1 MKTQGGTLR
10 IIAGDHRGRRIAVP
24 PAGTRPMADRVRES
38 LFAVLEPR
46 IVGARFADLCAGSGA
61 VGIEA
66 LSRGAA
72 HALLVERSREA
83 AQIIQ
88 TNVSALKLADR
99 VTLQC
104 ADALAAL
111 AALSAS
117 VASFDLIVAD
127 PPYDDAALADG
138 ILACCAAP
146 GGPLAAGGLLA
157 LTGRTRPGDLAR
169 ALPEGLR
176 CVRTLI
182 YGDSCV
188 DLLEHT
194 EATRSEVEHE

>member
-1 MKTQGGTLR
+1 MTAQGGTLR

-24 PAGTRPMADRVRES
+24 PAGTRPMTDRVRES

-66 LSRGAA
+66 LSRGAV
-72 HALLVERSREA
+72 HALFVERSRDA
-83 AQIIQ
+83 VAIIQ
-88 TNVSALKLADR
+88 SNLSRLNLTDR
-99 VTLQC
+99 ATLQG
-104 ADALAAL
+104 ADVLLALDAPG
-111 AALSAS
+111 
-117 VASFDLIVAD
+117 ASFDLIVAD

-138 ILACCAAP
+138 ILARCAAP
-146 GGPLAAGGLLA
+146 GAPLADEGLFA
-157 LTGRTRPGDLAR
+157 LTGRTRPTDLPR

-188 DLLEHT
+188 DLLERIST
-194 EATRSEVEHE
+194 T

>member
-1 MKTQGGTLR
+1 MKTQAGTLR

-66 LSRGAA
+66 LSRGAD
-72 HALLVERSREA
+72 HALFVERSREA
-83 AQIIQ
+83 VAVIQ
-88 TNVSALKLADR
+88 ANLSTLKLTDRATLLGAD
-99 VTLQC
+99 VLV
-104 ADALAAL
+104 ALNAPGAL
-111 AALSAS
+111 
-117 VASFDLIVAD
+117 FDLIVAD
-127 PPYDDAALADG
+127 PPYDDAALAEG
-138 ILACCAAP
+138 IMARCAVP
-146 GGPLAAGGLLA
+146 GGPLAEEGLLA
-157 LTGRTRPGDLAR
+157 LTGRTRHADQPR

-188 DLLEHT
+188 DLLERT
-194 EATRSEVEHE
+194 AAT

>member
-1 MKTQGGTLR
+1 MKTHGGTLR

-88 TNVSALKLADR
+88 TNVGALKLADR

-111 AALSAS
+111 SAS
-117 VASFDLIVAD
+117 VTTFDLIVAD

-138 ILACCAAP
+138 ILARCAAP

>member
-1 MKTQGGTLR
+1 MTTPGGTLR

-24 PAGTRPMADRVRES
+24 PAGTRPMTDRVRES

-72 HALLVERSREA
+72 HALLVERSRDA
-83 AQIIQ
+83 VAIIQ
-88 TNVSALKLADR
+88 ANLTTLKLNDRATLQGADVLVALKAPG
-99 VTLQC
+99 
-104 ADALAAL
+104 AP
-111 AALSAS
+111 
-117 VASFDLIVAD
+117 FDLIVAD
-127 PPYDDAALADG
+127 PPSDDAALAEG
-138 ILACCAAP
+138 ILAICAAP
-146 GGPLAAGGLLA
+146 GGPLADEGLLA
-157 LTGRTRPGDLAR
+157 LTGRSRTSDLPR

-176 CVRTLI
+176 CVRTMI

-188 DLLEHT
+188 DLLERIST
-194 EATRSEVEHE
+194 T